1 MLLLHCYMTQKQM
14 FFDKTHLKAQVK
26 KVEKHYS
33 ASKGQDRHAQGLSL
47 SFDAS
52 MKLSLA

>member
-33 ASKGQDRHAQGLSL
+33 ASKGQHRHAQGL